1 MDQLQGKTRRQA
13 MLRLP
18 TWTCR
23 AFEVTCAIQF
33 SKIGAQSARAF
44 QQRRHV

>member
-33 SKIGAQSARAF
+33 SKIGVQPAHLF
-44 QQRRHV
+44 Q